1 MWLKVSGI
9 ILRYRISLL
18 FVLVAITAFW
28 GYHAGNVEMSYEQ
41 SSLLPRKDQAY
52 KDYQHYVKVFGEE
65 GNLIIL
71 GIQDTDFFQLDHF
84 EAWGVLSEEL
94 LQVDGVDGLLTITN
108 AYNLIKNTEERQ
120 FEIHEIFHDTI
131 SSQIE
136 LNERTELFM
145 SLPFYKNLLYNPD
158 THSYLLAL
166 TINKDKMATK
176 ERERVVKDI
185 QQVGRTFEE
194 KHHVDLRY
202 SGMPYI
208 RVVNSIKIKNELY
221 LFSVMALVICIIVLF
236 IFFRSFKA
244 VFFPVVIVLS
254 GVIWALGMLSF
265 FGYKIT
271 LLTGMIP
278 PLLIVIGI
286 PNSIYMLNKFHHEY
300 VRHGNKIKALQR
312 VIIRIGNA
320 TFLTNLTTASGFATF
335 MIVKSQILREFGI
348 IASLNIMSL
357 FLLSLMLIPIIFS
370 FIGPPSSR
378 HVKHLESGFVKA
390 ITKRLI
396 YITQYHRIKVYIVA
410 LTILVIGVYG
420 ITLIKSSGYMVDDI
434 PEHDPV
440 YEDLKFFE
448 SNFEGLMPLEVMVD
462 TKRPGGA
469 LQLNTFRKIDKL
481 EQQFSDYNELSSPLS
496 LVNLLKFS
504 KQAFYNGHEG
514 YYSLPNNREVN
525 FIMQYIG
532 GEDTSTNMLNSF
544 IDSTQQVTRISF
556 RMKDVGTQRMEEL
569 YSLLKTDIDS
579 IFPADNYDVTITGS
593 SVTFFR
599 GTQYLLRSLFTSLGL
614 AILLIAIFMALMFSS
629 ARMVFM
635 SLLPNIF
642 PLIFTA
648 AIMGFAGIPIKA
660 STILVFSIAFGISV
674 DSTIHFLAKYRQELL
689 LSGWNIRR
697 SVVIALRE
705 TGVSMFYT
713 AVVLFFGFGIFALSG
728 FGGTQAMG
736 ILVSLTLLVAVTSNL
751 ILLPSLL
758 SSLDRLGTIRSFKE
772 PLLHIYNEEEDIE
785 LEELKI
791 KNNNSKND

>member
-271 LLTGMIP
+271 LLSGMIP

-286 PNSIYMLNKFHHEY
+286 PNSIYMLNKFHYEY
-300 VRHGNKIKALQR
+300 VSHGNKVKALQR
-312 VIIRIGNA
+312 VIIKIGNA
-320 TFLTNLTTASGFATF
+320 TLLTNLTTASGFATF
-335 MIVKSQILREFGI
+335 IIVKSEILRQFGI
-348 IASLNIMSL
+348 VTSLNIMGL
-357 FLLSLMLIPIIFS
+357 FLLSLLLIPIIFS
-370 FIGPPSSR
+370 FIGPPSPKNVR
-378 HVKHLESGFVKA
+378 HLDNRYVAA
-390 ITKRLI
+390 IIKRLI
-396 YITQYHRIKVYIVA
+396 LITRRHREVVYLVA
-410 LTILVIGVYG
+410 FTMLCFGIYG
-420 ITLIKSSGYMVDDI
+420 ITQINSSGYIVDDI
-434 PEHDPV
+434 PDNDPV
-440 YEDLKFFE
+440 YKDLKFFE
-448 SNFEGLMPLEVMVD
+448 AHFNGLMPLEVMVD
-462 TKRPGGA
+462 TKRPGGVM
-469 LQLNTFRKIDKL
+469 QLHTLEKMDEL
-481 EQQFSDYNELSSPLS
+481 EQRLSKYHEISPALS
-496 LVNLLKFS
+496 ILNLVKFS
-504 KQAFYNGHEG
+504 KQAFFNGHEK
-514 YYSLPNNREVN
+514 YYNLPNNREIN
-525 FIMQYIG
+525 FIMPYVQS
-532 GEDTSTNMLNSF
+532 DDSDASLLHSF
-544 IDSTQQVTRISF
+544 ID
-556 RMKDVGTQRMEEL
+556 
-569 YSLLKTDIDS
+569 
-579 IFPADNYDVTITGS
+579 
-593 SVTFFR
+593 
-599 GTQYLLRSLFTSLGL
+599 
-614 AILLIAIFMALMFSS
+614 
-629 ARMVFM
+629 
-635 SLLPNIF
+635 
-642 PLIFTA
+642 
-648 AIMGFAGIPIKA
+648 
-660 STILVFSIAFGISV
+660 
-674 DSTIHFLAKYRQELL
+674 
-689 LSGWNIRR
+689 
-697 SVVIALRE
+697 
-705 TGVSMFYT
+705 
-713 AVVLFFGFGIFALSG
+713 
-728 FGGTQAMG
+728 
-736 ILVSLTLLVAVTSNL
+736 
-751 ILLPSLL
+751 
-758 SSLDRLGTIRSFKE
+758 
-772 PLLHIYNEEEDIE
+772 
-785 LEELKI
+785 
-791 KNNNSKND
+791 